1 MQRYYF
7 KPVVNS
13 IKVSFP
19 AQYKMFIFTA
29 MKESYPQLPPPF
41 TTPRDILEATV
52 GTLFFYDNFVVVNM
66 KEGVTIS
73 YKTGVYLLLKAL
85 KNIGV
90 QPFMI
95 VSDRKHSYSIDP
107 VDYKY
112 LNVLPNLKG
121 IAVVCYTEASYKSA
135 MLESNFIK
143 KPFKTFENLDDAVS
157 WTQSILENN

>member
-7 KPVVNS
+7 KPFVNS
-13 IKVSFP
+13 FKRSFP
-19 AQYKMFIFTA
+19 NPYKIPIFTA
-29 MKESYPQLPPPF
+29 MKESYPQLLPPF
-41 TTPRDILEATV
+41 TAPRDILEAPV

-66 KEGVTIS
+66 KEGVTVS
-73 YKTGVYLLLKAL
+73 YKTGVSLLAKAL

-90 QPFMI
+90 QPFI
-95 VSDRKHSYSIDP
+95 IISDRKYSYSIDP

-135 MLESNFIK
+135 KLESNFFK
-143 KPFKTFENLDDAVS
+143 KPFKTFEN
-157 WTQSILENN
+157 IKKIYYIY